1 MLLSDIYGPL
11 LFFWIHQVDSFFLF
25 CGFYGNNTTTQLG
38 LIQPCRSQ
46 SLSNSWTQHVS
57 HRKKTCTCQF
67 GWNTNQIVVWS
78 FIHQWIICH
87 SHQRKSSLE
96 QINHMQLFGFLGVF
110 FLFQLCTFFAW
121 YKSAPL
127 QSFFRVYW
135 SRSTFKCVTGR
146 KAHYSPNVFTV
157 TLATGSNSPSCHH
170 FPFGSRISVSVS
182 HKANRIIEP
191 AFGVIS
197 CKLVFTRFF
206 QNRAIL

>member
-1 MLLSDIYGPL
+1 MFHIEKNVYLPIWMKHQSNCCLILYSSVNYLPLSPKKE
-11 LFFWIHQVDSFFLF
+11 
-25 CGFYGNNTTTQLG
+25 
-38 LIQPCRSQ
+38 QP
-46 SLSNSWTQHVS
+46 
-57 HRKKTCTCQF
+57 
-67 GWNTNQIVVWS
+67 GTNQ
-78 FIHQWIICH
+78 
-87 SHQRKSSLE
+87 SHAALWF
-96 QINHMQLFGFLGVF
+96 FGFF
-110 FLFQLCTFFAW
+110 FFQLCTFFAW
-121 YKSAPL
+121 YKSALL

-170 FPFGSRISVSVS
+170 FPFGSRSSVSVS
-182 HKANRIIEP
+182 HKANQIIEP

>member
-1 MLLSDIYGPL
+1 MLLSDIYSP
-11 LFFWIHQVDSFFLF
+11 LFFWIHQVNSFFLF

-57 HRKKTCTCQF
+57 HRKKRAPANLDETPIKLLFDPLFISELSATLTKERAAWNKSITC
-67 GWNTNQIVVWS
+67 
-78 FIHQWIICH
+78 
-87 SHQRKSSLE
+87 SSL
-96 QINHMQLFGFLGVF
+96 VF
-110 FLFQLCTFFAW
+110 WFFFFQLCTFFAW
-121 YKSAPL
+121 YKSALL

-146 KAHYSPNVFTV
+146 KAQYSPNVFTV

-170 FPFGSRISVSVS
+170 FPFGSRSSVSVS
-182 HKANRIIEP
+182 HKANQIIEP